1 MTGNPLVEEGATVTC
16 GHKTG
21 RAEPLAV
28 NGRVTL
34 GGQAAVLLAAPWR
47 VSGCT
52 QPPQTR
58 CVTAAWI
65 TGSTRVTSS
74 GVRLVVQG
82 GTAVCAPS
90 PVALQVTAVQSRVV
104 VM

>member
-1 MTGNPLVEEGATVTC
+1 MTGNPLVEQGATVTC

-34 GGQAAVLLAAPWR
+34 GGRAAVLLAAPWR

-74 GVRLVVQG
+74 GAPLVVQG

-90 PVALQVTAVQSRVV
+90 PVALQVTAVQPRVV